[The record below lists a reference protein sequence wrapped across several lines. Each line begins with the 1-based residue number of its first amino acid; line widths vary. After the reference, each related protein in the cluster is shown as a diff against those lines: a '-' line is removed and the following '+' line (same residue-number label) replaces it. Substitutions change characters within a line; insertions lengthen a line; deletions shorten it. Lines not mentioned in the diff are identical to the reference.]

1 MRFYRYL
8 DRPGREKHARI
19 RALSPEERQALSW
32 REARKSGFYLLFAK
46 LGPPIKPDDL
56 GDRLPESSDGLDA
69 SEGSHDFP
77 R

>member
-8 DRPGREKHARI
+8 DRPGREKRARFK
-19 RALSPEERQALSW
+19 ALSPEEQQALRW
-32 REARKSGFYLLFAK
+32 RVGRKSGFFLLFAK
-46 LGPPIKPDDL
+46 LGPPVKPPGL